1 MSLANL
7 LSQASNKKHPN
18 MRRTT
23 RTYYVLIGSFII
35 ATLLTIM
42 PIPVWAEPFRP
53 EWILL
58 LVIYWSMTT
67 PRWIGVG
74 SAWGLGLMVDVLRG
88 ALLAQ
93 HALGFALT
101 AFISIRFYQRVR
113 VYPLHQQAL
122 FIAMI
127 LLPHM
132 SVSLWVYGV
141 LGQDPESWT
150 YWSPALTSALVWPW
164 IYIVMR
170 AVRRTSDLD

>member
-1 MSLANL
+1 ML
-7 LSQASNKKHPN
+7 KTK
-18 MRRTT
+18 
-23 RTYYVLIGSFII
+23 RTYYVLIGSFIV

-74 SAWGLGLMVDVLRG
+74 SAWVLGLLVDVLRG
-88 ALLAQ
+88 ALLTQ

-101 AFISIRFYQRVR
+101 AFISIRFHQRVR
-113 VYPLHQQAL
+113 IYPLHQQAL

-132 SVSLWVYGV
+132 SVSLWVYGA

-150 YWSPALTSALVWPW
+150 YWSPALSSAIAWPA
-164 IYIVMR
+164 IHVVMR
-170 AVRRTSDLD
+170 SIRRTTDLD

>member
-1 MSLANL
+1 
-7 LSQASNKKHPN
+7 

-23 RTYYVLIGSFII
+23 RTYYVLIGSFVI

-113 VYPLHQQAL
+113 SYPLHQQAL

-150 YWSPALTSALVWPW
+150 YWSPALASAIVWPW

-170 AVRRTSDLD
+170 AVRRTTDLD

>member
-1 MSLANL
+1 
-7 LSQASNKKHPN
+7 

-74 SAWGLGLMVDVLRG
+74 SAWGL
-88 ALLAQ
+88 
-93 HALGFALT
+93 T
-101 AFISIRFYQRVR
+101 AFISIRFHQRVR
-113 VYPLHQQAL
+113 IYPLHQQAL

-150 YWSPALTSALVWPW
+150 YWSPALTSAVAWPW

-170 AVRRTSDLD
+170 AVRRTTDLD

>member
-1 MSLANL
+1 
-7 LSQASNKKHPN
+7 

-74 SAWGLGLMVDVLRG
+74 SAWGL
-88 ALLAQ
+88 
-93 HALGFALT
+93 
-101 AFISIRFYQRVR
+101 AFISIRFHQRVR
-113 VYPLHQQAL
+113 IYPLHQQAL

-150 YWSPALTSALVWPW
+150 YWSPALTSAVAWPW
-164 IYIVMR
+164 IYIVTR
-170 AVRRTSDLD
+170 AVRRTTDLD